1 MAAALAPAASVTLPQ
16 PATCLAALSNTPMVA
31 AGLANGHVVLWNGR
45 DKTPTATM
53 TPHSAR
59 LIAVRATADERDLL
73 SVAADGTLARSRMDT
88 GAAGKSIR
96 VDLGVPPYRAAV
108 FSSDGTRL
116 MVAGEFGD
124 IRVFDSKSGAL
135 LRELRGHRSEMRDL
149 AVRPGS
155 DVLASA
161 GTDADIRTWDTTT
174 GRQTGF
180 VDGLLTT
187 FAVAYSPKDGTLAS
201 GGTDRKVTVRDPR
214 TMKPTV
220 AFELPAPKIVSKLA
234 WSPDGRHIALG
245 DVDDETLRKGGLQVV
260 VAGTRTTVVL
270 DTGGVPPRLIA
281 FMSDGRLV
289 AQIDRDLRAWS
300 LATAPPQP

>member
-16 PATCLAALSNTPMVA
+16 AVTCLAALPNTAMVA
-31 AGLANGHVVLWNGR
+31 AGLVNGDVVLWNGR
-45 DKTPTATM
+45 DTTPTATM
-53 TPHSAR
+53 TPHKAR
-59 LIAVRATADERDLL
+59 LVAVGATADGGDVL
-73 SVAADGTLARSRMDT
+73 SVAADGTLVRSRRDT
-88 GAAGKSIR
+88 GAAGTSLR

-108 FSSDGTRL
+108 FSADGTRL

-124 IRVFDSKSGAL
+124 IRVFDTASGAL
-135 LRELRGHRSEMRDL
+135 QRELRGHRSEMMDL

-161 GTDADIRTWDTTT
+161 GTDADLRTWDTTT
-174 GRQTGF
+174 GKQTGF
-180 VDGLLTT
+180 VDGVLTT

-201 GGTDRKVTVRDPR
+201 GGTDRKLTLRDPK
-214 TMKPTV
+214 TMAPTV
-220 AFELPAPKIVSKLA
+220 AFELPAPKIVAGIA
-234 WSPDGRHIALG
+234 WSPDGRYIAMS
-245 DVDDETLRKGGLQVV
+245 DIDDESLRKGGLQVV

-270 DTGGVPPRLIA
+270 ETGGLPPRLIA

-300 LATAPPQP
+300 LATAK

>member
-16 PATCLAALSNTPMVA
+16 ATTCLAALPNTPMVA
-31 AGLANGHVVLWNGR
+31 AGLANGDVVLWNGR
-45 DKTPTATM
+45 DTTPTKTM
-53 TPHSAR
+53 TPHTAR
-59 LIAVRATADERDLL
+59 VIALGTTADERDLL
-73 SVAADGTLARSRMDT
+73 SAAADGTLVRSRLDT
-88 GAAGKSIR
+88 GAAAQAIR

-108 FSSDGTRL
+108 FSADGSRL
-116 MVAGEFGD
+116 MVAGELGD
-124 IRVFDSKSGAL
+124 IRVFDTASGAL
-135 LRELRGHRSEMRDL
+135 QRELRGHRSEMRGL

-155 DVLASA
+155 DALASA
-161 GTDADIRTWDTTT
+161 GTDADLRTWDTAT

-201 GGTDRKVTVRDPR
+201 GGTDRKLTLRDAK
-214 TMKPTV
+214 TMKPTI
-220 AFELPAPKIVSKLA
+220 AFELPAPKIVAKLA

-260 VAGTRTTVVL
+260 VAGTRTSVVL
-270 DTGGVPPRLIA
+270 ETGGMPARLIA

-289 AQIDRDLRAWS
+289 AQIDRDLRAWN
-300 LATAPPQP
+300 LATAK

>member
-1 MAAALAPAASVTLPQ
+1 MAAALAPDASVTLPQ
-16 PATCLAALSNTPMVA
+16 PVSCLAALSKTPTVA
-31 AGLANGHVVLWNGR
+31 AGLANGHIVLWNGR

-53 TPHSAR
+53 TPHTAR
-59 LIAVRATADERDLL
+59 LIAVRATVDERDLL
-73 SVAADGTLARSRMDT
+73 SVAADGTLVRSRIDT
-88 GAAGKSIR
+88 GAAGESIR

-108 FSSDGTRL
+108 FSADGTRL

-124 IRVFDSKSGAL
+124 IRVFDTASGAL
-135 LRELRGHRSEMRDL
+135 QHELRGHRSEMRGL

-174 GRQTGF
+174 GKQTGF

-201 GGTDRKVTVRDPR
+201 GGTDRKLTLRNPK
-214 TMKPTV
+214 TMAPTV
-220 AFELPAPKIVSKLA
+220 AFELPAPKIVAGLA
-234 WSPDGRHIALG
+234 WSPDARYIAMS
-245 DVDDETLRKGGLQVV
+245 DIDDESLRKGGLQVV
-260 VAGTRTTVVL
+260 VAGTRTTVEL
-270 DTGGVPPRLIA
+270 ETGGLPPRLIA

-289 AQIDRDLRAWS
+289 AQIDRDLRAWN
-300 LATAPPQP
+300 LAAAK